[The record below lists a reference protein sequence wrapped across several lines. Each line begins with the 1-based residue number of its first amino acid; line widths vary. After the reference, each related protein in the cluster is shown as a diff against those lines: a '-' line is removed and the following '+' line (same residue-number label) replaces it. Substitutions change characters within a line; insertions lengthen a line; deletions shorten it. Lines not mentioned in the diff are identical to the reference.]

1 MRRLFKNNIEKN
13 CAYCMRGYI
22 LSNGTECLCDKY
34 GIITAVTGCKKF
46 KYDPLKRVPHR
57 TPDLP
62 NHEDLEFSI

>member
-1 MRRLFKNNIEKN
+1 
-13 CAYCMRGYI
+13 MRGYI